1 MNERPFREE
10 SDRRSFDGC
19 GRQSGRDMATPR
31 PEFLH
36 RGEWHRCDI
45 CLAISLSWRKGSLQA
60 AYTNGID
67 RHLISAR
74 QSEENAVRLI
84 EFCCRGVQAGTRPLN
99 NSSTVSINFITRSEE
114 HTSELQ
120 SLMRIS

>member
-36 RGEWHRCDI
+36 SGEWHRCDI
-45 CLAISLSWRKGSLQA
+45 CLAISPFLEERITTSSLHE
-60 AYTNGID
+60 
-67 RHLISAR
+67 RHLRALINAR
-74 QSEENAVRLI
+74 QSGRERRPALI
-84 EFCCRGVQAGTRPLN
+84 EFCCRGVQAGTRPLP
-99 NSSTVSINFITRSEE
+99 NSSTVSINFNTEMGMA
-114 HTSELQ
+114 T
-120 SLMRIS
+120 